1 MTTVTKNTHEN
12 EEVSEMHELSPAE
25 GRFSSDNQNSTDPDD
40 STLSTTRKSR
50 QTSNFRSD
58 LGPYDRKTSPEIVR
72 YAPIRTKNAWHTNLE
87 PVLGLH
93 RSAQTHVAK

>member
-1 MTTVTKNTHEN
+1 MPLLIANSHAINYPRPKAGF
-12 EEVSEMHELSPAE
+12 PA
-25 GRFSSDNQNSTDPDD
+25 DYQNSTDPDY
-40 STLSTTRKSR
+40 STTLPTRKQR

-93 RSAQTHVAK
+93 RSAQTHVVK